1 MADMARHAESH
12 AAASLLL
19 LPVPALSG
27 WPPAA
32 ALAAEQQP
40 FDAAGVI
47 SIGLSPGAEP
57 TRA

>member
-19 LPVPALSG
+19 LPVPALS
-27 WPPAA
+27 WRPAA
-32 ALAAEQQP
+32 ALAAEQEP
-40 FDAAGVI
+40 FEAAGVM